1 MDTLIASFMSCTG
14 PETGNKT
21 KQNTNFE
28 NVDKLILTS
37 PMKNK
42 KRTTKTNTKTTKK
55 MNPTKKV
62 KKTKKKGME

>member
-1 MDTLIASFMSCTG
+1 M
-14 PETGNKT
+14 
-21 KQNTNFE
+21 
-28 NVDKLILTS
+28 DKLILTS